1 MRMAEPE
8 HTLDEA
14 ETLGG
19 LALAKL
25 RADIVSA
32 RLPPGD
38 RLRFHELRARYGVGV
53 GPLREALSHLVADGF
68 VRLQKQRGYSVA
80 PLSDDDLRDVATMR
94 QYIDVLALRRS
105 IANGDL
111 DWEARVVA
119 SFHRLS
125 KIDICAKGSTNTL
138 NDAWET
144 EHRVFH
150 FSLISACKSPLLLQ
164 YHRNLFDMSERYRRL
179 SFTAAPEARDVAREH
194 QRIMDA
200 TLSRDSDRACQ
211 LLEKHIALT
220 ANMVASWNKTEGKH
234 NGNSRSVHSARRVA
248 RARATKKAGR
258 SEAPV

>member
-1 MRMAEPE
+1 MCHSNGMNEIGQPRAEG
-8 HTLDEA
+8 

-38 RLRFHELRARYGVGV
+38 RLRFNELKSRYGYGI

-80 PLSDDDLRDVATMR
+80 PLSDDDLRDVAAMR
-94 QYIDVLALRRS
+94 QYIDVLALRKS
-105 IANGDL
+105 IESGDL
-111 DWEARVVA
+111 DWEAKVVA

-125 KIDICAKGSTNTL
+125 KINIRSKDSKNNL
-138 NDAWET
+138 NDVWEA

-150 FSLISACKSPLLLQ
+150 HSLISACGSPLLIQ
-164 YHRNLFDMSERYRRL
+164 YHRNLFDMSERYRRI
-179 SFTAAPEARDVAREH
+179 SFSAAPDERDVVREH
-194 QRIMDA
+194 QRIMEA
-200 TLSRDSDRACQ
+200 ALARDTDRACQ

-220 ANMVASWNKTEGKH
+220 ATMVARWSRSASD
-234 NGNSRSVHSARRVA
+234 GNSGVHSQTRR
-248 RARATKKAGR
+248 GPSSR
-258 SEAPV
+258 SAMKEKNK